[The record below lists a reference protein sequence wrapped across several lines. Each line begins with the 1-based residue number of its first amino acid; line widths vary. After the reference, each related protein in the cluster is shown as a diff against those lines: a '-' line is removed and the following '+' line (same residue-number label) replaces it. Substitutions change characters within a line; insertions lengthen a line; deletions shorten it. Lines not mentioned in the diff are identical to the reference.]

1 MAKSKIV
8 KVRLVS
14 TASPYFYTTTR
25 NPKLANKL
33 KLRKFDPITRKHEWF
48 EEKKIK

>member
-1 MAKSKIV
+1 MAKSKTI

-14 TASPYFYTTTR
+14 TASSYTYTTSR

-33 KLRKFDPITRKHEWF
+33 KKRKYDPITRKHEWF

>member
-1 MAKSKIV
+1 MAKAKSI

-14 TASPYFYTTTR
+14 ASGDFYTTTK
-25 NPKLANKL
+25 NPKTAKL
-33 KLRKFDPITRKHEWF
+33 KLKKFDKKTRQHEWF

>member
-8 KVRLVS
+8 KVKLQAES
-14 TASPYFYTTTR
+14 GYFYTTTK
-25 NPKLANKL
+25 NPKLGKKL
-33 KLRKFDPITRKHEWF
+33 KFRKYDPITRKHEWF